1 MDNQNQINTIIGTKG
16 AMSMR
21 FNSRGQQIPVT
32 FINAAPNQIFINKSG
47 KIELTF
53 GQKKKAKKPQNA
65 YVKSFGFAP
74 RKIKEIKNQQEIKTG
89 DKITVT
95 VFAPGDAVKVTGTSK
110 GKGFAGG
117 MKRWGFHGGPK
128 THGQSD
134 RHRAPGSIGQ
144 TTTPGRVFKGKKM
157 AGHMGNVTKTVRG
170 LEIIEIDEAKN
181 ILVVKGAVP
190 GAKNGLL
197 IVEKIGKVKTYIEP
211 PKEKEDEGEKQE
223 KKVDAKEEPVKEENP
238 PVEKSDKEKGESS
251 SAKAS
256 KDKENANK

>member
-1 MDNQNQINTIIGTKG
+1 MENQINTIIGTKG

-21 FNSRGQQIPVT
+21 FNSRGRQIPVT
-32 FINAAPNQIFINKSG
+32 FINAAPNLIFVNKSG
-47 KIELTF
+47 QSQLTF
-53 GQKKKAKKPQNA
+53 GQKKKAKKTENA

-89 DKITVT
+89 DKITVA

-134 RHRAPGSIGQ
+134 RHRSPGSIGQ

-157 AGHMGNVTKTVRG
+157 AGHMGSETKSVRG
-170 LEIIEIDEAKN
+170 LEVIEIDESKN

-190 GAKNGLL
+190 GAKNGFLL
-197 IVEKIGKVKTYIEP
+197 IEKMGKVKTYVAP
-211 PKEKEDEGEKQE
+211 PPPQKEDEEEEKKAEVEEEKQE
-223 KKVDAKEEPVKEENP
+223 
-238 PVEKSDKEKGESS
+238 ESS
-251 SAKAS
+251 SAEATDDKKGDENAS
-256 KDKENANK
+256 K

>member
-1 MDNQNQINTIIGTKG
+1 MDSQNQGNTIIGTKG

-32 FINAAPNQIFINKSG
+32 FINAAPNLIYVNKSG
-47 KIELTF
+47 KTELTF
-53 GQKKKAKKPQNA
+53 GQKKKAKKTENA

-74 RKIKEIKNQQEIKTG
+74 RKIREIKSQQEIKTG
-89 DKITVT
+89 DKITVA
-95 VFAPGDAVKVTGTSK
+95 VFEPGDAVKVTGTSK

-134 RHRAPGSIGQ
+134 RHRSPGSIGQ

-157 AGHMGNVTKTVRG
+157 AGHMGSVTKSVRG
-170 LEIIEIDEAKN
+170 LEVIEIDESKN

-190 GAKNGLL
+190 GAKNSFLF
-197 IVEKIGKVKTYIEP
+197 IEKMGKVKTYVAP
-211 PKEKEDEGEKQE
+211 PPPQKEDEEEEEKKAEVKEEKQE
-223 KKVDAKEEPVKEENP
+223 
-238 PVEKSDKEKGESS
+238 ESS
-251 SAKAS
+251 SAEATD
-256 KDKENANK
+256 DKKGDENANS

>member
-1 MDNQNQINTIIGTKG
+1 MEGQQINTIIGTKG

-21 FNSRGQQIPVT
+21 FNSRGQQVPVT
-32 FINAAPNQIFINKSG
+32 FINAAPNLIFVNKSG
-47 KIELTF
+47 KTELTF

-74 RKIKEIKNQQEIKTG
+74 RKIKEIKSQQEMKTG
-89 DKITVT
+89 DKITVA

-170 LEIIEIDEAKN
+170 LEVIEIDEAKN
-181 ILVVKGAVP
+181 TLLVKGSVP

-197 IVEKIGKVKTYIEP
+197 IVEKIGKVKTYVEP
-211 PKEKEDEGEKQE
+211 PKEKEDEEEKEE
-223 KKVDAKEEPVKEENP
+223 KKADQKEDQKVEDTQQIQSPDEVARDKKGEEN
-238 PVEKSDKEKGESS
+238 
-251 SAKAS
+251 AS
-256 KDKENANK
+256 K